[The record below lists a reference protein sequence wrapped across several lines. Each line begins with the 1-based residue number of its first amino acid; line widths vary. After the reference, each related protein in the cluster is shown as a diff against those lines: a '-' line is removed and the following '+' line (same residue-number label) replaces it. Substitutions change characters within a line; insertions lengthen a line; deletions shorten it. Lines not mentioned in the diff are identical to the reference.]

1 MKNAKLLLG
10 FALVLFVLNSCNNDK
25 NSTSPIAKISA
36 KTTYTGSKTGRL
48 ASNIA
53 LSSFKV
59 NLKEIKFEYDDDF
72 ENNHEGDDDND
83 GFYDGDDN
91 FKLRGPFEIE
101 LLNGPVNL
109 VATNI
114 PQDVFEE
121 VEFKLDKNEMASSEM
136 FNKSIQIK
144 GTIDGKP
151 FVFWHNIEE
160 EFEVDYKD
168 AVNNITVGEN
178 NVSIVLNFD
187 LDTALANI
195 DLSSAKDGNGNGII
209 EISTIDTD
217 GNQSLANQF
226 KELIKG
232 SCELENE
239 RDDDY
244 IFFKIFS

>member
-1 MKNAKLLLG
+1 MTEMTIL
-10 FALVLFVLNSCNNDK
+10 
-25 NSTSPIAKISA
+25 
-36 KTTYTGSKTGRL
+36 
-48 ASNIA
+48 
-53 LSSFKV
+53 
-59 NLKEIKFEYDDDF
+59 
-72 ENNHEGDDDND
+72 
-83 GFYDGDDN
+83 
-91 FKLRGPFEIE
+91 KLRGPFEIE

-151 FVFWHNIEE
+151 FIFWHNVEE

-178 NVSIVLNFD
+178 NVSIVLDFD
-187 LDTALANI
+187 LDSALSNI

-209 EISTIDTD
+209 EISPIDTD
-217 GNQSLANQF
+217 GNQSLANLF
-226 KELIKG
+226 KELTKRF
-232 SCELENE
+232 L
-239 RDDDY
+239 
-244 IFFKIFS
+244 